1 LPIRPD
7 SRVDWPVKRRCPCG
21 KVFFAFSSLR
31 LWCSKSCES
40 WHGHPPKTP
49 LVPLKVTPSGTV
61 GASVSPCNALR
72 GTNPAGYPPLCLKR
86 SGARSAGLAKCPQV
100 ACQKNRPGARRM
112 TPGRCVPGSVAAG
125 WVRLHASPAASPG
138 GAPRDLL
145 TGVHALPCYPHH
157 PSKTH
162 AGPRFLGRS
171 SRVAKD
177 PAGGHSRADAIP
189 ARCPGCGFRATRPVA
204 PRIVRRTQEPRASRG
219 SLVGRG
225 IELALVDCACPSR

>member
-1 LPIRPD
+1 VNGQSFGTGGTRPRNAPSCCARGASRNRRGPCGWDGAGRTILPIRPD

-100 ACQKNRPGARRM
+100 ACQKKPARRQEDDAGPM
-112 TPGRCVPGSVAAG
+112 CPRLSRGRLGPTPCVACRVAGWRAPGS
-125 WVRLHASPAASPG
+125 S
-138 GAPRDLL
+138 D
-145 TGVHALPCYPHH
+145 
-157 PSKTH
+157 
-162 AGPRFLGRS
+162 RS
-171 SRVAKD
+171 
-177 PAGGHSRADAIP
+177 
-189 ARCPGCGFRATRPVA
+189 AR
-204 PRIVRRTQEPRASRG
+204 
-219 SLVGRG
+219 
-225 IELALVDCACPSR
+225 LALLPPPSVENACRSTLLRAVQ